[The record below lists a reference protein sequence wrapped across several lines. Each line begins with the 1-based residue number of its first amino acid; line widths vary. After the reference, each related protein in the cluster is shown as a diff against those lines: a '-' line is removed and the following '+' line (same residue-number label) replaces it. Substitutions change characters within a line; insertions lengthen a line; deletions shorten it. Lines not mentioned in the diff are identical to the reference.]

1 MALINS
7 LKSTRL
13 KNLRYTGLGPAVQK
27 DINNPPVYNSF
38 SRETE
43 ARADDAQRLSRA
55 IVFGSPNF
63 ATNLANLNAIDEG
76 RNRKPTQRPADDVPR
91 GIGGNNVGRVLRAIG
106 QAVRDISNIVQDETR
121 LLANSA
127 VQTPTIIAATLA
139 QAAAE
144 AGTHFVYGFGVKG
157 KYIPGSANPHVLAKL
172 QGRVPIPSDF
182 DEDRSELKEAW
193 SSLTPKPGATHP
205 LADGNLLLN
214 DNIKNPSKVSAFD
227 FVKSKSNDTIGDAVI
242 KDFTRVEETP
252 TGKAPQKISNEISKE
267 GRIGL
272 SRSKNLSRYTD
283 NFVAFDTKTSDQ
295 VNLLEPTKEVAEQ
308 KDHIKF
314 KFSIINPDE
323 DDNINLYFRAFLS
336 NFTDNYQGSW
346 NNTKYLGRAE
356 DFYTYQGFNRTISIG
371 FKVAAFSRRELE
383 PIYKKLVMLASTTA
397 PTYSNDNGFMRGTLV
412 TSTVGDYIV
421 DQPGFL
427 STVDYS
433 WQTSYP
439 WEIKLLG
446 NEDLGVQQLPHVL
459 DVSLSFTPIHR
470 FSVQTGQL
478 HFITNKEAGVNFLDG
493 VPINQPAPEP
503 PSTEAVIAKLRGESA
518 ADQISKLAVKT
529 DVPNISLPSL
539 QTSNPTSG
547 FNALA
552 GNTTTSGFN
561 SILKNDFTL
570 TG

>member
-1 MALINS
+1 
-7 LKSTRL
+7 
-13 KNLRYTGLGPAVQK
+13 
-27 DINNPPVYNSF
+27 
-38 SRETE
+38 
-43 ARADDAQRLSRA
+43 
-55 IVFGSPNF
+55 
-63 ATNLANLNAIDEG
+63 
-76 RNRKPTQRPADDVPR
+76 
-91 GIGGNNVGRVLRAIG
+91 
-106 QAVRDISNIVQDETR
+106 
-121 LLANSA
+121 
-127 VQTPTIIAATLA
+127 
-139 QAAAE
+139 
-144 AGTHFVYGFGVKG
+144 
-157 KYIPGSANPHVLAKL
+157 
-172 QGRVPIPSDF
+172 
-182 DEDRSELKEAW
+182 
-193 SSLTPKPGATHP
+193 
-205 LADGNLLLN
+205 
-214 DNIKNPSKVSAFD
+214 
-227 FVKSKSNDTIGDAVI
+227 
-242 KDFTRVEETP
+242 
-252 TGKAPQKISNEISKE
+252 
-267 GRIGL
+267 
-272 SRSKNLSRYTD
+272 
-283 NFVAFDTKTSDQ
+283 
-295 VNLLEPTKEVAEQ
+295 
-308 KDHIKF
+308 
-314 KFSIINPDE
+314 
-323 DDNINLYFRAFLS
+323 
-336 NFTDNYQGSW
+336 
-346 NNTKYLGRAE
+346 
-356 DFYTYQGFNRTISIG
+356 
-371 FKVAAFSRRELE
+371 
-383 PIYKKLVMLASTTA
+383 MLASTTA

-552 GNTTTSGFN
+552 GNTSTSGFN
-561 SILKNDFTL
+561 SILKKDFTL